1 MYNLGIM
8 PSKTP
13 KIVIS
18 QEDKVNLLNMASS
31 RTLPKQ
37 TVDRA
42 KMILDSEAGK
52 PVKQIAQELNTY
64 SNKVIYW
71 RQRYVKI
78 GLEGLQD
85 NPRSGRPPIYGEAF
99 RNTVLKVLSKSPPK
113 GLASWDGPTVAGEL
127 DAPVDAVWKVLRK
140 EGINLQRQ
148 RSWCISTDKNFAS
161 KAADIVGLYLDPPL
175 NAIVLCVDEKPSIQA
190 LERKT
195 GYIKTDSG
203 KVVRA
208 YKSTYKRHGT
218 LNLFAAMEVA
228 TGKVHGKVTEE
239 KKRTNFQAFMDEI
252 ADEYSPD
259 QEIHVVLD
267 NYCTHKKN
275 EEWLAKNKNVHFHFT
290 PTSASWLNQV
300 EIWFGIFSRKA
311 LRGASF
317 ASPRE
322 LRQRIEDFIERYNPN
337 SKPFKWRKREVKGS
351 QIKDN
356 IENLII

>member
-1 MYNLGIM
+1 MYSFGIM
-8 PSKTP
+8 PRKAA
-13 KIVIS
+13 KIEIR
-18 QEDKVNLLNMASS
+18 QEDKATLLARASS

-42 KMILDSEAGK
+42 KMILDSEQGK

-64 SNKVIYW
+64 PNKVIYW
-71 RQRYVKI
+71 RKRYVEK
-78 GLEGLQD
+78 GLEGLND
-85 NPRSGRPPIYGEAF
+85 NPRSGRPAIYDETF
-99 RNTVLKVLSKSPPK
+99 RDSVLKLLSQPPPK
-113 GLASWDGPTVAGEL
+113 GLSAWDGPEL
-127 DAPVDAVWKVLRK
+127 AKVLNVKTDAVWKILRK

-148 RSWCISTDKNFAS
+148 RSWCISTDKDFAS
-161 KAADIVGLYLDPPL
+161 KAADIVGLYLAPPL

-195 GYIKTDSG
+195 GFIKTDSG

-218 LNLFAAMEVA
+218 LNLFAALEVS
-228 TGKVHGKVTEE
+228 TGRIKGKITEE
-239 KKRTNFQAFMDEI
+239 KKRIDFQKFMDEVV
-252 ADEYSPD
+252 AEYCSD

-275 EEWLAKNKNVHFHFT
+275 EAWLARNKNLYFHFT

-317 ASPRE
+317 ANPQQ
-322 LRQRIEDFIERYNPN
+322 LRQRIEDYIKRYNPD
-337 SKPFKWRKREVKGS
+337 SRPFKWRKREVKGA
-351 QIKDN
+351 QLKDT
-356 IENLII
+356 IGNLIN

>member
-8 PSKTP
+8 PRITP
-13 KIVIS
+13 KIEIM
-18 QEDKVNLLNMASS
+18 QEDKAALLNRANS
-31 RTLPKQ
+31 RTFPKQ
-37 TVDRA
+37 DVDRA
-42 KMILDSEAGK
+42 KMILDSEDGK

-64 SNKVIYW
+64 PNKVIYW
-71 RQRYVKI
+71 RQRYVEK
-78 GLEGLQD
+78 GLKGLHD
-85 NPRSGRPPIYGEAF
+85 NSRSGRPPKYGETF
-99 RNTVLKVLSKSPPK
+99 RNSVLKLLGEPPPK
-113 GLASWDGPTVAGEL
+113 GLATWDGPAVAKEL

-161 KAADIVGLYLDPPL
+161 KAADIVGLYLAPPL

-195 GYIKTDSG
+195 GYIKTDSR

-218 LNLFAAMEVA
+218 LNLFAALEVS
-228 TGKVHGKVTEE
+228 TGKIQGKVTQE
-239 KKRTNFQAFMDEI
+239 KKRTDFQVFMDEI
-252 ADEYSPD
+252 VDQYSPD

-275 EEWLAKNKNVHFHFT
+275 EEWLARNKNVHFHFT

-317 ASPRE
+317 TSPQA
-322 LRQRIEDFIERYNPN
+322 LRQRIEDFIEIYNPD
-337 SKPFKWRKREVKGS
+337 SKPFKWRKREVKGA